1 MTVDT
6 MFIITIVL
14 YVLVYV
20 YSDKVHDE
28 DQ

>member
-14 YVLVYV
+14 YVLVFMF
-20 YSDKVHDE
+20 SEKVHDE